1 MTLICAC
8 LHLSVRVELALMLPG
23 EAMEPQHVLQLLPGQ
38 TEVRVVGV
46 CVGVGS
52 VVTQQDALQQT
63 EDGMRHVKRRLC
75 QMNLNTFS
83 HFLFF
88 FNLEKLYRVDL
99 SALWSVE
106 LKNQT

>member
-1 MTLICAC
+1 MICAC

-38 TEVRVVGV
+38 NEVRVVGV

-63 EDGMRHVKRRLC
+63 EDGMRHVKR
-75 QMNLNTFS
+75 
-83 HFLFF
+83 
-88 FNLEKLYRVDL
+88 
-99 SALWSVE
+99 
-106 LKNQT
+106 